1 MLRGDYLMT
10 KTKDGFSAADALA
23 HERARQRAIARR
35 DVEDRQAEQ
44 LREAARINVESGNLA
59 SLDDARLGP
68 TPEQLEK
75 AEYRTVQIE
84 APEQTAREVTTLR
97 RVTESR
103 IVQLHQRGVLD
114 DDMFAACR
122 WYRERWERSG
132 LDTGAA
138 IAAYDGDPR
147 GEKLYG
153 VMPRTEAQA
162 EARSDWRFARSTIP
176 LDVVGL
182 FESVVLAEL
191 TISDAARASGCRYA
205 NAQAAFV
212 RGALALH
219 GGIAHLLPI
228 RGVLDRVCQDDEGYH
243 GQARLAS
250 GVD

>member
-23 HERARQRAIARR
+23 HEQARQRRIARR
-35 DVEDRQAEQ
+35 DVQDRQAEQ

-59 SLDDARLGP
+59 SLDAARLGP

-147 GEKLYG
+147 GEKLFG
-153 VMPRTEAQA
+153 LMPRTEAQA
-162 EARSDWRFARSTIP
+162 EARDDYRFARGTIQP
-176 LDVVGL
+176 EFVEL
-182 FESVVLAEL
+182 FDGVVLAEATL
-191 TISDAARASGCRYA
+191 DQAARAHRLSKRTVTLRVR
-205 NAQAAFV
+205 AA
-212 RGALALH
+212 ALKLH
-219 GGIAHLLPI
+219 GGIAHLLP
-228 RGVLDRVCQDDEGYH
+228 V
-243 GQARLAS
+243 RLLGDPA
-250 GVD
+250 